1 MLCLM
6 RRRRIF
12 GALMLIMAAIV
23 LPRMLVGQ
31 SSDFLFGTWE
41 LDASAS
47 SQSSTRFKR
56 TTCWIEPWEDGL
68 KVTYDVV
75 GIRGGVIHLEWT
87 GKFDGQDYV
96 VQGADYVLTNAYA
109 RIDALTYDVVIKVDG
124 GPVATAR
131 TVVSADG
138 RTLTTVTTERNA
150 AGQEVQS
157 TVVYEKQ

>member
-12 GALMLIMAAIV
+12 GALMLIMAAIM
-23 LPRMLVGQ
+23 LPCTLMGQ
-31 SSDFLFGTWE
+31 SSDLLFGTWE

-47 SQSSTRFKR
+47 AQSSTRFKR

-87 GKFDGQDYV
+87 GKFDGQDYA
-96 VQGADYVLTNAYA
+96 VQGADYVLTNAYT

-124 GPVATAR
+124 GRVARAR
-131 TVVSADG
+131 TVVSPDG

-150 AGQEVQS
+150 AGQEVHS
-157 TVVYEKQ
+157 MVVYEKQ